1 MWRYPLQGTENNTE
15 TGQTMDKELFSFY
28 RPPIDSTPIPTETLS
43 LEEVYRR
50 ITTDRTLQD
59 NTETIRTLLHLE
71 GEDRYKEEKKRL
83 LPSVTFGGVF
93 DYRHRDPQKY
103 RDSLLEKRKTETD
116 PQEISKIERNISLLE
131 GKKGLLS
138 PSGLVIID
146 IDHISQTGV
155 SLEGLRERLSGDR
168 EIGVRLVFVSPSGDG
183 LKLVCKTASGT
194 T

>member
-1 MWRYPLQGTENNTE
+1 MWRKSLSLWRYPLQGTENNTE

-93 DYRHRDPQKY
+93 DYRHRDPQRLQEDK
-103 RDSLLEKRKTETD
+103 RRRLETETD
-116 PQEISKIERNISLLE
+116 PQRASRLRRDIETLE
-131 GKKGLLS
+131 GKEVSS
-138 PSGLVIID
+138 PSPD
-146 IDHISQTGV
+146 M
-155 SLEGLRERLSGDR
+155 
-168 EIGVRLVFVSPSGDG
+168 
-183 LKLVCKTASGT
+183 
-194 T
+194 